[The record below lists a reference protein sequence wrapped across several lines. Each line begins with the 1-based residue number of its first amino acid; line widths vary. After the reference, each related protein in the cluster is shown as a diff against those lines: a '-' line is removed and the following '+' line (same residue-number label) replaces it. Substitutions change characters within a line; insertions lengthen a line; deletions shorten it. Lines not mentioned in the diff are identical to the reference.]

1 MKEVYGTDQEHF
13 ARVFE
18 SCTDNILLQVR
29 ELQEIAREF
38 STYSRIPRIEMRRGD
53 VVATVGE
60 IVDSY
65 RAGPSSGVKMELA
78 ADPETIEADFD
89 AKLLG
94 RAVRNLLENAL
105 RATAEGG
112 SISVSVEEDENGVRI
127 SVGDDG
133 PGIEAELLP
142 RIFDPYFSTHD
153 AGTGLGLPIARR
165 IVEEHGGTIAA
176 ENRPQG
182 GLLVTITLAA
192 RDVR

>member
-1 MKEVYGTDQEHF
+1 MSPP
-13 ARVFE
+13 R
-18 SCTDNILLQVR
+18 SVR
-29 ELQEIAREF
+29 
-38 STYSRIPRIEMRRGD
+38 S
-53 VVATVGE
+53 
-60 IVDSY
+60 DSY
-65 RAGPSSGVKMELA
+65 RSGPSSGVTIEFA
-78 ADPETIEADFD
+78 ADPKRIEAEFD

-105 RATAEGG
+105 RATTDGG
-112 SISVSVEEDENGVRI
+112 SISVSAEGDEQGVRI
-127 SVGDDG
+127 SVSDDG

-182 GLLVTITLAA
+182 GLQVTITLAG